1 MAINNPFVET
11 SSNLWYLKLTMIG
24 ITVLSDTM
32 IRFSTL
38 KHFWK
43 QFPHGQ
49 VKKAV
54 SVHVMTQIDDT
65 FESTDQAD
73 HMIW

>member
-11 SSNLWYLKLTMIG
+11 SSNLTITMFG
-24 ITVLSDTM
+24 DTM

-43 QFPHGQ
+43 RFPHGQ

-54 SVHVMTQIDDT
+54 SVTRDD
-65 FESTDQAD
+65 AD
-73 HMIW
+73 